1 MNPGEPVHGELV
13 TDGDASG
20 LTVLILY
27 TSGSVTVRTLAV
39 DEFLTVTDLCIILED
54 GGDFSLV
61 ADSAAAGKYIAH
73 GNAAA
78 NGGLARSFNT
88 PYVCPE
94 GVTPKFSG
102 AAANRSVC
110 TIEGYITK

>member
-1 MNPGEPVHGELV
+1 MNQGEPVHGELI
-13 TDGDASG
+13 TDGNASS
-20 LTVLILY
+20 LTVLVLY
-27 TSGSVTVRTLAV
+27 QSGSVTVRTLAA
-39 DEFLTVTDLCIILED
+39 DEFFTITDVLIILED

-61 ADSAAAGKYIAH
+61 ADSAAAGRYIAH

-78 NGGLARSFNT
+78 NGGLSRQLSN
-88 PYVCPE
+88 PYVCPK

-110 TIEGYITK
+110 TVEGFITK